1 MWWSVRKRNLVSL
14 FLFLLFVLAFSLGY
28 EFVITAFGSPTF
40 GTKEWA
46 EVGVGMTFCGL
57 SIALL
62 ATSLLVF
69 LSSNNQ
75 QACRYLRWLGKW
87 KSGS

>member
-1 MWWSVRKRNLVSL
+1 MTKRMPVGLFTLALFFVFEYIGLTLVFGAVNAVDFGVRQ
-14 FLFLLFVLAFSLGY
+14 Y
-28 EFVITAFGSPTF
+28 T
-40 GTKEWA
+40 

-87 KSGS
+87 KPGS